1 MPVPA
6 LATPPLAQG
15 SVVHLCLDSAIAPH
29 VATPI
34 EGIKDD
40 GTTAILVIYNTSR
53 STVESVYDSGYSTNG
68 SWHLYS
74 DCGAS

>member
-1 MPVPA
+1 MSTPA
-6 LATPPLAQG
+6 LAAPPLSQG
-15 SVVHLCLDSAIAPH
+15 SVVHLCVDSTTSPH
-29 VATPI
+29 VPTPI
-34 EGIKDD
+34 QGIKDD

-53 STVESVYDSGYSTNG
+53 STIESVYDASYSTNG